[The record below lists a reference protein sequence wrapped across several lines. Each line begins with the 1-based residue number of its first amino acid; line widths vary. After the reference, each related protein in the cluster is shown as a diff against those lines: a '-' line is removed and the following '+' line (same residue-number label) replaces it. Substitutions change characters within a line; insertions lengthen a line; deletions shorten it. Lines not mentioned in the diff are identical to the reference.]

1 MKYEKHP
8 IDTREQVLR
17 LKERGL
23 IIQDELL
30 AEQYLHN
37 ISYFQMNEEGKE
49 HIFIQDNISFDDIIE
64 LYCFDRRLRTLLF
77 NVIEKIEVAMR
88 TRIALTYSVDTG
100 DGFWFLNHRLYFL
113 HEKFINLTR
122 NEIID
127 GSLYIG
133 DLMKEVK
140 RSNEE
145 FINHYFGKYGELA
158 FPPSWMTLEVVS
170 MGTLSKLF
178 SALDRNNLS
187 SRTIAKDLGLYKVD
201 ILKNW
206 LHALSSLRNTC
217 AYHSRLWN
225 RRFTIGL
232 QFPYRTTKP
241 FLSKEEVAEI
251 RDNKLFG
258 YLSVILYLI
267 QFISPNSSFKTSLQE
282 LLNKRPKLVKLK
294 DMGFPEDWYNY
305 TLWK

>member
-1 MKYEKHP
+1 MRQDVLG
-8 IDTREQVLR
+8 ITRR
-17 LKERGL
+17 
-23 IIQDELL
+23 
-30 AEQYLHN
+30 QY
-37 ISYFQMNEEGKE
+37 K
-49 HIFIQDNISFDDIIE
+49 
-64 LYCFDRRLRTLLF
+64 
-77 NVIEKIEVAMR
+77 
-88 TRIALTYSVDTG
+88 
-100 DGFWFLNHRLYFL
+100 
-113 HEKFINLTR
+113 
-122 NEIID
+122 
-127 GSLYIG
+127 

-145 FINHYFGKYGELA
+145 FINHYFGKYGEPA
-158 FPPSWMTLEVVS
+158 FPPSWITLEVVS

-178 SALDRNNLS
+178 SALDRINSS
-187 SRTIAKDLGLYKVD
+187 SRTIAKDLGLYKVE

-217 AYHSRLWN
+217 AHHSRLWN

-241 FLSKEEVAEI
+241 FLSKEEVAKI
-251 RDNKLFG
+251 KDNKLFG

-267 QFISPNSSFKTSLQE
+267 QFISPNSSFKTSLLE
-282 LLNKRPKLVKLK
+282 LLNKRPKFVKLK

>member
-1 MKYEKHP
+1 
-8 IDTREQVLR
+8 
-17 LKERGL
+17 
-23 IIQDELL
+23 
-30 AEQYLHN
+30 
-37 ISYFQMNEEGKE
+37 
-49 HIFIQDNISFDDIIE
+49 
-64 LYCFDRRLRTLLF
+64 
-77 NVIEKIEVAMR
+77 MR

-133 DLMKEVK
+133 YLMKEVK

-145 FINHYFGKYGELA
+145 FINHYFGKYGEPA

-178 SALDRNNLS
+178 SALDRNNSS
-187 SRTIAKDLGLYKVD
+187 SRTIAKDLGLYKVE

-217 AYHSRLWN
+217 ADHSRLWN

-267 QFISPNSSFKTSLQE
+267 QFISPNSSFKTSLLE
-282 LLNKRPKLVKLK
+282 LLNKKPKLVKLK

-305 TLWK
+305 TLRK